1 MKSPSKLPSVGVDAK
16 RSKSNRVRLEKLLR
30 QMLYS
35 ELSAVQENGFLKP
48 DREFIPYRR
57 VIE

>member
-1 MKSPSKLPSVGVDAK
+1 MKSSSKLPSVGVDVL

-35 ELSAVQENGFLKP
+35 ELSAFQANGFLKP
-48 DREFIPYRR
+48 GREFVPYRR